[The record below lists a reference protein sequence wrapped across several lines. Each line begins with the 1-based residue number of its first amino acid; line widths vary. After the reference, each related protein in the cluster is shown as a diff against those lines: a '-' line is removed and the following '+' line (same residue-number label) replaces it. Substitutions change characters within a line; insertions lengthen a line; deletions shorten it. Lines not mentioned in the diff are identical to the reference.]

1 MTILLILF
9 AALFIFIGFLVK
21 SKIRQAFIQSFIA
34 VCFISYLFC
43 ELFSIDNALTLS
55 NISLG
60 WALVLIGSC
69 FYLFKMRSLLQ
80 VRFAE
85 IKSNLNSSWS
95 GLDSFS
101 KKIIWATAICIVL
114 PLFLLAICV
123 PPNNWD
129 SMAYHMPRVMHWI
142 QDKNIYPYP
151 THIYRQ
157 VLTSP
162 LSEYVIL
169 NLQVLSGT
177 DTFANL
183 VQFFAFVGVLFAV
196 SLIVQLLGVKF
207 KGQLFIVLLVISLP
221 MILFQATTTQ
231 TDLLATFF
239 FIAFVY
245 FTIAFIKKEGGDYS
259 NIIFLALSLALGILT
274 KYNVAI
280 FAFPIALYL
289 LWHLLKTKKAKEII
303 YFTATAL
310 FIAAVVLAPFI
321 AQNIQYFGSA
331 TGQGVFDN
339 NASIISDH
347 LSIKFMLSNNVKL
360 LADFVSVP
368 VDAYNRLIHIVVSGA
383 HKLIG
388 VSENDAGNNWAGEP
402 FIINN
407 HLNEDTAGSLF
418 HFSWMLISLFVLF
431 KYKFSKQHLIGLL
444 YFIFSFSLF
453 SLLFRYSAFNFRLLL
468 PLVTLL
474 IVVCGYV
481 LYKAFENTKWVN
493 QLMALFFLIALLP
506 VYFNRAKP
514 IIADPFYLKRVLS
527 HSPKLAQG
535 NKTLFQRSKIDHYFA
550 QNPSLQTNLVKVF
563 DSLSSTQNRILLAT
577 EFDSYE
583 YLVWVLAKNKLQSN
597 FYIGYLPNGRYH
609 SNTKNVQ
616 SDSFYNTKLVDFK
629 SHWSIIK

>member
-1 MTILLILF
+1 MAILLIFLT
-9 AALFIFIGFLVK
+9 ALFIFFGFALR
-21 SKIRQAFIQSFIA
+21 SNIRHAFIQSFI
-34 VCFISYLFC
+34 VFSFIAYLFC
-43 ELFSIDNALTLS
+43 ELFSIKNALTTS
-55 NISLG
+55 NIIVG
-60 WALVLIGSC
+60 WALVLIVSC
-69 FYLFKMRSLLQ
+69 FYLFRMRVLLQ

-85 IKSNLNSSWS
+85 IKSNLNNGWI

-101 KKIIWATAICIVL
+101 KKIACVILLFIVL
-114 PLFLLAICV
+114 PLFLLAICI

-169 NLQVLSGT
+169 NLQVLSGS

-183 VQFFAFVGVLFAV
+183 FQYFAFVGIVFVV
-196 SLIVQLLGVKF
+196 SLMTQLMGVKI
-207 KGQLFIVLLVISLP
+207 KGQLFIVLLVISIP
-221 MILFQATTTQ
+221 MILFQSTTTQ
-231 TDLLATFF
+231 TDLLATCFF
-239 FIAFVY
+239 MAFVY
-245 FTIAFIKKEGGDYS
+245 FTIAFSKNHRNDFNNMLFI
-259 NIIFLALSLALGILT
+259 ALSLSLGILT

-289 LWHLLKTKKAKEII
+289 LWHLLKTYKPKKVIC
-303 YFTATAL
+303 FTATAL
-310 FIAAVVLAPFI
+310 LIAAVVLMPFI
-321 AQNIQYFGSA
+321 AQNIHYFGSV

-339 NASIISDH
+339 NASIISDQ
-347 LSIKFMLSNNVKL
+347 LSIRYMLSNNVKL

-368 VDAYNRLIHIVVSGA
+368 VDAFNKLIHNAVTGT

-388 VSENDAGNNWAGEP
+388 ISENEPGNNWAGEP

-418 HFSWMLISLFVLF
+418 HFGWIVISLLVVFRS
-431 KYKFSKQHLIGLL
+431 KFSKKHLLSLL
-444 YFIFSFSLF
+444 YFVFSFSLF

-474 IVVCGYV
+474 IVACGYI
-481 LYKAFENTKWVN
+481 LCKAVVNTKWVN
-493 QLMALFFLIALLP
+493 GLMVLFFLVALLP

-527 HSPKLAQG
+527 HSSKLALG
-535 NKTLFQRSKIDHYFA
+535 NKSLFKRSKIDHYFA
-550 QNPSLQTNLVKVF
+550 QNPGLQSNLVAVF
-563 DSLSSTQNRILLAT
+563 DSLNPAQNRILLSS

-583 YLVWVLAKNKLQSN
+583 YLVWVLAKDKMQPN
-597 FYIGYLPNGRYH
+597 FYIGYLPNGKYQSH
-609 SNTKNVQ
+609 ASNVEPAF
-616 SDSFYNTKLVDFK
+616 FYNTKLVDFK